1 MKLYYF
7 NKKDG
12 HTSADTDRMITQCLE
27 SCCENKQQTFRVQR
41 TPDGKPYIPDSGIF
55 VGVTHT
61 DKLVIIA
68 IDSENLGIDCE
79 DASRKVTSK
88 ERIADKYYSL
98 KETTY
103 VFENGISDEESD
115 LRFLEIWVKKEAYV
129 KFLGTGIKD
138 MKNCDTFSL
147 KGSFEKADYGN
158 NIIYIYKE

>member
-7 NKKDG
+7 DKKCG

-27 SCCENKQQTFRVQR
+27 SCCEKKQQPFRVLR
-41 TPDGKPYIPDSGIF
+41 TPDGKPYIPDSSIF

-68 IDSENLGIDCE
+68 IDSENFGIDCE
-79 DASRKVTSK
+79 DASRKVKSK

-103 VFENGISDEESD
+103 VFENGINAEESN

-138 MKNCDTFSL
+138 MKSCDTFSV